1 MVEGAFFVFIVPRDI
16 ELPFDSSAKGGCKHN
31 LPDSFVR
38 FTVLMIVAAVVTSFY
53 CGPAAIVGVVVGLVF
68 LARLYSQLNL

>member
-1 MVEGAFFVFIVPRDI
+1 MYE
-16 ELPFDSSAKGGCKHN
+16 
-31 LPDSFVR
+31 LPDSLVR

-68 LARLYSQLNL
+68 LARLYSQLNP